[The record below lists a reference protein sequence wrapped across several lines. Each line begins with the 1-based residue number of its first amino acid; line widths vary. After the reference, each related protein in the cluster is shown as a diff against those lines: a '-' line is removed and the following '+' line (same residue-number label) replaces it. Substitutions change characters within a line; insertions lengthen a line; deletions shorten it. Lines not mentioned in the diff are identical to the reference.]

1 MLSTQSRPVIEATLP
16 IIAERISSITPNF
29 YNRMFAARPDLLDGY
44 FSRSN
49 QKNGKQ
55 QQALAGSIAV
65 FASHL
70 LNNPDSL
77 PETMLA
83 RIAHKHASLGIV
95 EEQYPIV
102 YEHLFAA
109 IAENLGDALTPE
121 IADAWS
127 EVYWLMAHA
136 LIKIEKGLYAKQ
148 VNDHYYSLWT
158 LTGREETAPGSVTFT
173 FEPADDT
180 PVTPAEPGQ
189 FISLRMPMA
198 DGVRQVR
205 QYTLS
210 GNVADTS
217 RRTVTV
223 KLDPNGEFTPILHT
237 QLKVGDTIEISN
249 PYGDLV
255 IDHSGE
261 PLVIATAGIGCTPS
275 AAALA
280 TLAES
285 NSQRSITVL
294 HADQEADTWALRA
307 QMVESVEK
315 LPNATLTTWFERGE
329 LPTDVKST
337 AGLMNLNNAEFD
349 PNSHVYLCGPL
360 PFMHAVRGQALA
372 AGIPAER
379 IHYEVFGPD
388 VWLAV

>member
-1 MLSTQSRPVIEATLP
+1 M
-16 IIAERISSITPNF
+16 
-29 YNRMFAARPDLLDGY
+29 D
-44 FSRSN
+44 
-49 QKNGKQ
+49 
-55 QQALAGSIAV
+55 
-65 FASHL
+65 
-70 LNNPDSL
+70 
-77 PETMLA
+77 
-83 RIAHKHASLGIV
+83 
-95 EEQYPIV
+95 
-102 YEHLFAA
+102 
-109 IAENLGDALTPE
+109 
-121 IADAWS
+121 
-127 EVYWLMAHA
+127 
-136 LIKIEKGLYAKQ
+136 
-148 VNDHYYSLWT
+148 

-307 QMVESVEK
+307 RWSN
-315 LPNATLTTWFERGE
+315 PWRSC
-329 LPTDVKST
+329 PTR
-337 AGLMNLNNAEFD
+337 
-349 PNSHVYLCGPL
+349 P
-360 PFMHAVRGQALA
+360 
-372 AGIPAER
+372 
-379 IHYEVFGPD
+379 
-388 VWLAV
+388 